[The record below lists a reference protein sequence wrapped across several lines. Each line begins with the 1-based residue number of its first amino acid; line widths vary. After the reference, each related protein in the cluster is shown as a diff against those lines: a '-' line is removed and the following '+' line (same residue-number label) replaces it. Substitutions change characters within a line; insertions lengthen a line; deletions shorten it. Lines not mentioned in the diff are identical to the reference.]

1 MTDFS
6 QHVVID
12 NGSSLI
18 KAGFNAENAPRIL
31 LPTVVGLLKEDSTNC
46 FFDDSKKY
54 IGRECYLNSESLDLK
69 YPLEIEGKPN
79 YSDMEEI
86 WLYLFF
92 NQLKVSPESHNV
104 FLIEPSFSNDK
115 NRKELAEIMFEK
127 FNIFNIHIE
136 PQGTMAL
143 WSTAKSSGLV
153 IESDHL
159 ITEVIPIYEKYI
171 ISNGIRYSSLAG
183 KRMTEEFEKIVERK
197 LPKYCRVANLKE
209 TARQVKESTAE
220 LVFDSDYINL
230 SNAKETFVDF
240 TLPDG
245 NIVKIGN
252 ERYDIPRS
260 IFESEIL
267 SSDEKPLHE
276 LIKESI
282 LSCDINIRKELASN
296 ILIGGGNTLIKGF
309 AETLKKKVEQ
319 ALGKTYEGVVKI
331 SSPKER
337 HYAVWT
343 GASVVC
349 SISNFQHIWVS
360 KNDFEEYG
368 IQAFHKNYII

>member
-12 NGSSLI
+12 NGSSLL
-18 KAGFNAENAPRIL
+18 KAGFNAENAPRII
-31 LPTVVGLLKEDSTNC
+31 LPTVLGSLKEDSANC
-46 FFDDSKKY
+46 FFDDNKKY
-54 IGRECYLNSESLDLK
+54 IGKECFLNSEHLDLK
-69 YPLEIEGKPN
+69 FPLEIEGRPN
-79 YSDMEEI
+79 YNEMEEI

-115 NRKELAEIMFEK
+115 NRQALAEIMFEK

-153 IESDHL
+153 VESDHL
-159 ITEVIPIYEKYI
+159 NTEIIPIYEKYI
-171 ISNGIRYSSLAG
+171 ISHGIRFSSLAG
-183 KRMTEEFEKIVERK
+183 KRMTEEFEKVVERK
-197 LPKYCRVANLKE
+197 LPKYCKLANLKE
-209 TARQVKESTAE
+209 TARIVKETTAE
-220 LVFDSDYINL
+220 LILDNDYSKLNDT
-230 SNAKETFVDF
+230 KETYVDF

-245 NIVKIGN
+245 NKIMIGN

-260 IFESEIL
+260 IFESEL
-267 SSDEKPLHE
+267 LNMDEKPLHE

-296 ILIGGGNTLIKGF
+296 ILLGGGNTLIKGY
-309 AETLKKKVEQ
+309 ADVLKKKVEQ

-368 IQAFHKNYII
+368 VQAFHKNYII